1 MIASASSLTPESK
14 TWETLPAAPER
25 GSPAQVTGNP
35 RTYQEL
41 AQFWLRSARPKHT
54 LNRTNETVVE

>member
-35 RTYQEL
+35 KTYQEL
-41 AQFWLRSARPKHT
+41 T
-54 LNRTNETVVE
+54 LGA